1 MAEPSTEQQTVVDT
15 RAAAQPQRRS
25 RIAVLAL
32 LLALGATALAA
43 WQWYDARKRFDVLQQ
58 DVAKRLA
65 ETDTLS
71 RDTRSLAGQSRD
83 ELRDVVARLG
93 QLEARMV
100 ETQNQRLAIESLY
113 RDLSGSR
120 DDWVL
125 AEVEQ
130 ALLIANQQLQ
140 LAGNVKAAL
149 IALEAA
155 DARLARMDRPQLTA
169 LRRVI
174 RQDIER
180 LKAAPYVDVVGMALR
195 LDNVMTAVDALPL
208 AMEERPQPAD
218 DATAP
223 ANGGFWAN
231 LWHETIQDLRRLVR
245 IQNAGKP
252 EAPLLSPEQ
261 AFFLRENL
269 KLRLLGARLAL
280 LTRDETSFKTDLGAA
295 SDWLQRYYDTG
306 SKPVAAALS
315 TVKELAQ
322 SEVGIELPDIS
333 ASLDAA
339 RNLRMVRERTV
350 R

>member
-1 MAEPSTEQQTVVDT
+1 M
-15 RAAAQPQRRS
+15 
-25 RIAVLAL
+25 LAL
-32 LLALGATALAA
+32 LLALAVTALAA
-43 WQWYDARKRFDVLQQ
+43 WQWYDARKRFDELRQ
-58 DVAKRLA
+58 DMARRLA
-65 ETDTLS
+65 EADAQG
-71 RDTRSLAGQSRD
+71 RETRSLAGQSRD
-83 ELRDVVARLG
+83 ELRDVVARIG

-100 ETQNQRLAIESLY
+100 ETQNQRLALESLY
-113 RDLSGSR
+113 RDFSGSR
-120 DDWVL
+120 DQWVL

-149 IALEAA
+149 TALETA
-155 DARLARMDRPQLTA
+155 DARLARLDRPQLTA

-174 RQDIER
+174 SQDIER
-180 LKAAPYVDVVGMALR
+180 LRAAPYVDVVGMALR
-195 LDNVMTAVDALPL
+195 LDNVMTGVDALPL
-208 AMEERPQPAD
+208 AMEERPL
-218 DATAP
+218 P
-223 ANGGFWAN
+223 ANNSAPPASGSFWAN

-245 IQNAGKP
+245 IQNAEKP

-280 LTRDETSFKTDLGAA
+280 LARDETSFKTDLGAA

-306 SKPVAAALS
+306 SKPVDAALS
-315 TVKELAQ
+315 TVKQLAQ
-322 SEVGIELPDIS
+322 SEVDIELPDIS

-339 RNLRMVRERTV
+339 RNLRIVRERTV

>member
-1 MAEPSTEQQTVVDT
+1 MA
-15 RAAAQPQRRS
+15 
-25 RIAVLAL
+25 
-32 LLALGATALAA
+32 G
-43 WQWYDARKRFDVLQQ
+43 
-58 DVAKRLA
+58 RLA
-65 ETDTLS
+65 EADAQG
-71 RDTRSLAGQSRD
+71 RETRSLAGQSRD
-83 ELRDVVARLG
+83 ELRDVVARIG

-100 ETQNQRLAIESLY
+100 ETQNQRLALESLY
-113 RDLSGSR
+113 RDFSGSR
-120 DDWVL
+120 DQWVL

-149 IALEAA
+149 TALETA
-155 DARLARMDRPQLTA
+155 DARLARLDRPQLTA

-174 RQDIER
+174 SQDIER
-180 LKAAPYVDVVGMALR
+180 LRAAPYVDVVGMALR

-208 AMEERPQPAD
+208 AMEERPLPAN
-218 DATAP
+218 DAAAP
-223 ANGGFWAN
+223 ASGGFWAN
-231 LWHETIQDLRRLVR
+231 LWHETMHDLRRLVR
-245 IQNAGKP
+245 VQNAEKP

-280 LTRDETSFKTDLGAA
+280 LARDETSFKTDLGAA

-315 TVKELAQ
+315 TVKQLAQ

-339 RNLRMVRERTV
+339 RNLRIVRERTV

>member
-1 MAEPSTEQQTVVDT
+1 MAERSTEPQTVT
-15 RAAAQPQRRS
+15 EPRPAEQPRRRS
-25 RIAVLAL
+25 RLAILAL
-32 LLALGATALAA
+32 LLALAAAALVA
-43 WQWYDARKRFDVLQQ
+43 WQWYDARKRFDALQQ
-58 DVAKRLA
+58 DVARRLA
-65 ETDTLS
+65 ETDALG
-71 RDTRSLAGQSRD
+71 RETRSLAGQSHD

-100 ETQNQRLAIESLY
+100 ETQNQRLALESLY

-125 AEVEQ
+125 AEAEQ

-155 DARLARMDRPQLTA
+155 DARLARMDRPRLTA

-174 RQDIER
+174 SRDIER

-195 LDNVMTAVDALPL
+195 LDSVMTAVDALSL
-208 AMEERPQPAD
+208 AMEERPQPAN
-218 DATAP
+218 DAAAP
-223 ANGGFWAN
+223 ASGGFWAN
-231 LWHETIQDLRRLVR
+231 LWRETAQDLRRLVR
-245 IQNAGKP
+245 IQNAEKA

-280 LTRDETSFKTDLGAA
+280 LTRDETSFKADLGAA

-315 TVKELAQ
+315 TVKQLTQA
-322 SEVGIELPDIS
+322 EVGIELPDIS

-339 RNLRMVRERTV
+339 RNLRMARERTV

>member
-1 MAEPSTEQQTVVDT
+1 MSERSTEQQTVSEP
-15 RAAAQPQRRS
+15 RPAAQPQRRS

-32 LLALGATALAA
+32 LLALAAAALVG
-43 WQWYDARKRFDVLQQ
+43 WQWYDARKRFDVVQQ
-58 DVAKRLA
+58 HVATRLA
-65 ETDTLS
+65 ETDALG
-71 RDTRSLAGQSRD
+71 RETRLLGGQSRD

-100 ETQNQRLAIESLY
+100 ETQNQRLALESLY

-140 LAGNVKAAL
+140 LAGNIKAAL

-174 RQDIER
+174 SQDIAR
-180 LKAAPYVDVVGMALR
+180 LKAAPYVDVIGMALR
-195 LDNVMTAVDALPL
+195 LDNLMAEVDALTL
-208 AMEERPQPAD
+208 AMEGRPQPAK
-218 DATAP
+218 DAAAP
-223 ANGGFWAN
+223 PSGGFWVD
-231 LWHETIQDLRRLVR
+231 LWRETVEDLRRLVR
-245 IQNAGKP
+245 IQNTEKP
-252 EAPLLSPEQ
+252 QAPLLSPEQ

-280 LTRDETSFKTDLGAA
+280 MTRDETSFKADLGAA

-306 SKPVAAALS
+306 SKPVSAALS
-315 TVKELAQ
+315 TVQQLTQA
-322 SEVGIELPDIS
+322 EVGIELPDIS
-333 ASLDAA
+333 ASLEAA
-339 RNLRMVRERTV
+339 RNLRTVRERTV

>member
-1 MAEPSTEQQTVVDT
+1 MAEPSTEQQTVADM
-15 RAAAQPQRRS
+15 RAVKPQRRS
-25 RIAVLAL
+25 RLAVLAL
-32 LLALGATALAA
+32 LLALAATALAA
-43 WQWYDARKRFDVLQQ
+43 WQWYDARKRFDVLEQ
-58 DVAKRLA
+58 DVARRFA
-65 ETDTLS
+65 EIDTLS
-71 RDTRSLAGQSRD
+71 RDMRSLAAQSRD

-93 QLEARMV
+93 QIEARMV
-100 ETQNQRLAIESLY
+100 ETQNQRLALESLY
-113 RDLSGSR
+113 KDLSGSR
-120 DDWVL
+120 DVWVL

-130 ALLIANQQLQ
+130 TLLIANQQLQ

-149 IALEAA
+149 IALGTA

-174 RQDIER
+174 GQDIER

-195 LDNVMTAVDALPL
+195 LDNVMTAVDTLPL
-208 AMEERPQPAD
+208 AMEERPKPAD

-223 ANGGFWAN
+223 ASGGFWAN
-231 LWHETIQDLRRLVR
+231 LWRETMQDLRRLVR
-245 IQNAGKP
+245 IQNTEKP
-252 EAPLLSPEQ
+252 AAPLLSPEQ

-280 LTRDETSFKTDLGAA
+280 LARDEASFKADLNAA
-295 SDWLQRYYDTG
+295 SDWLQRYYDPG
-306 SKPVAAALS
+306 SKPVASALL
-315 TVKELAQ
+315 TVKQLAQ

-339 RNLRMVRERTV
+339 RNLRMVRERAA

>member
-1 MAEPSTEQQTVVDT
+1 MAEPSTEQQTVADARPVK
-15 RAAAQPQRRS
+15 PQRRS
-25 RIAVLAL
+25 RLAVLAL
-32 LLALGATALAA
+32 LLALAATALAA
-43 WQWYDARKRFDVLQQ
+43 WHWYDARKRFDVLQQ
-58 DVAKRLA
+58 DVARRFA

-71 RDTRSLAGQSRD
+71 RDTRSLAAQSRD

-93 QLEARMV
+93 QIEARMV
-100 ETQNQRLAIESLY
+100 EVQNQRLALESLY

-120 DDWVL
+120 DVWVL

-130 ALLIANQQLQ
+130 TLLIANQQLQ
-140 LAGNVKAAL
+140 LAGNIKAAQ

-155 DARLARMDRPQLTA
+155 DTRLARMDRPQFTA

-174 RQDIER
+174 SQDIER
-180 LKAAPYVDVVGMALR
+180 LKAAPYVDVVGMTLR
-195 LDNVMTAVDALPL
+195 LDNIMTAVDSLPL
-208 AMEERPQPAD
+208 AMEERPRPVN

-223 ANGGFWAN
+223 ASGGFWAN
-231 LWHETIQDLRRLVR
+231 LWRETMQDLRRLVR
-245 IQNAGKP
+245 IQNAEKR

-280 LTRDETSFKTDLGAA
+280 LARDEASFKADLSAV

-306 SKPVAAALS
+306 SKPVASALS
-315 TVKELAQ
+315 TVKLLAP
-322 SEVGIELPDIS
+322 SEVGIKLPDIS

-339 RNLRMVRERTV
+339 RNLRMVRERAA

>member
-1 MAEPSTEQQTVVDT
+1 MADPITEQQTLAEK
-15 RAAAQPQRRS
+15 RSAPQPQRRS
-25 RIAVLAL
+25 RLAVLAL
-32 LLALGATALAA
+32 LLALTAAALTA
-43 WQWYDARKRFDVLQQ
+43 WQWYDARKRFDEIRQ
-58 DVAKRLA
+58 DMGRRLA
-65 ETDTLS
+65 EADAQG
-71 RDTRSLAGQSRD
+71 REARSLAGQSRD
-83 ELRDVVARLG
+83 ELRDVVARIG

-100 ETQNQRLAIESLY
+100 ETQNQRLALEALY
-113 RDLSGSR
+113 RDFSGSR
-120 DDWVL
+120 DQWVL

-149 IALEAA
+149 TALETA
-155 DARLARMDRPQLTA
+155 DARLARLDRPQLTA

-174 RQDIER
+174 SQDIER

-195 LDNVMTAVDALPL
+195 LDNAMTAADALPL
-208 AMEERPQPAD
+208 AMEERPLAAN
-218 DATAP
+218 DAVTSASSS
-223 ANGGFWAN
+223 FWAN
-231 LWHETIQDLRRLVR
+231 LWHETMRDLRRLVR
-245 IQNAGKP
+245 IQNAEKP

-280 LTRDETSFKTDLGAA
+280 LARDETSFKTDLGAA

-306 SKPVAAALS
+306 SKPVAAVLS
-315 TVKELAQ
+315 TVKQLAQ

-339 RNLRMVRERTV
+339 RNLRIVRERTV

>member
-1 MAEPSTEQQTVVDT
+1 MAEPSTEQQTVADT
-15 RAAAQPQRRS
+15 RPVKAQRRS
-25 RIAVLAL
+25 RLAVLAL
-32 LLALGATALAA
+32 LLALAATALAA

-58 DVAKRLA
+58 DVARRFA
-65 ETDTLS
+65 EIDTLS
-71 RDTRSLAGQSRD
+71 RDARSLAAQSRD

-93 QLEARMV
+93 QIEARMV
-100 ETQNQRLAIESLY
+100 ETQNQRLALESLY

-120 DDWVL
+120 DVWVL

-149 IALEAA
+149 IALGAA
-155 DARLARMDRPQLTA
+155 DARLARMDRPQFTA

-174 RQDIER
+174 GQDIER

-195 LDNVMTAVDALPL
+195 LDNVMTAVDTLPL
-208 AMEERPQPAD
+208 AMEERPQPAN

-223 ANGGFWAN
+223 ASGGFWAN
-231 LWHETIQDLRRLVR
+231 LRRETMQDLRRLVR
-245 IQNAGKP
+245 IQNTEKP
-252 EAPLLSPEQ
+252 AAPLLSPEQ

-280 LTRDETSFKTDLGAA
+280 LARDEASFKADLNAA

-306 SKPVAAALS
+306 SKPAASALS
-315 TVKELAQ
+315 TVKQLAQ

-339 RNLRMVRERTV
+339 RNLRMVRERAA